1 MDYDSLLELVEKR
14 RSVHKFKPD
23 PIPDEYIDKIIE
35 VAHWAPSGA
44 NSQPWEFVVIKK
56 EELRNEIIEIHK
68 KATAVMAEIELTREQ
83 ELRFNLHHLAPPSF
97 INAPVFIIPF
107 GDPRAKDCFP
117 LGARLERGDAI
128 FASSLASAF
137 LYMML
142 GATALGLGAQ
152 WVSAVAHHYPQSI
165 IKDLLGVPKELEMY
179 DMMAVG
185 YPDME
190 PPPRL
195 VRPREEIVQYDGY
208 DKTKFRT
215 DRQVRDF
222 IIRLRKD

>member
-1 MDYDSLLELVEKR
+1 MDYDGLLELVKNR
-14 RSVHKFKPD
+14 RSIHKFKPN
-23 PIPDEYIDKIIE
+23 PIPDEYINKIIE
-35 VAHWAPSGA
+35 VARWSPSGA
-44 NSQPWEFVVIKK
+44 NSQPWEFVVIKR

-68 KATAVMAEIELTREQ
+68 KATAIMAEIELTQEQ
-83 ELRFNLHHLAPPSF
+83 ELRFNLHDSAPPSF
-97 INAPVFIIPF
+97 INAPVLIIPF
-107 GDPRAKDCFP
+107 GDPRTKECFP
-117 LGARLERGDAI
+117 QGARLERGDDI
-128 FASSLASAF
+128 FVSSLASAF

-152 WVSAVAHHYPQSI
+152 WVSAVTHHYPQSI

-190 PPPRL
+190 PQPRL

-208 DKTKFRT
+208 DINKFRT
-215 DRQVRDF
+215 DQQVRDF
-222 IIRLRKD
+222 IIKLRKG